1 MTRYIATRNTNTSTS
16 TAIFA
21 IQSNLRYSIESP
33 HRSSTSDIPGHVFG
47 NENGPA
53 ASGNLAWSAFSES
66 RTARAFSKL
75 NALGDACFSRF
86 LGHGS
91 VEETDEVCGASF
103 AKCAFCP
110 AEGHRFCV
118 FGDEG
123 PGTTRKRDE
132 ACLVCAAASRNPGS
146 LVRAPPSPVERRRF
160 PRRVSSRV
168 RDALESD
175 DDDAWRFE

>member
-1 MTRYIATRNTNTSTS
+1 MASENEH
-16 TAIFA
+16 AFA
-21 IQSNLRYSIESP
+21 RLC
-33 HRSSTSDIPGHVFG
+33 
-47 NENGPA
+47 
-53 ASGNLAWSAFSES
+53 
-66 RTARAFSKL
+66 ARC
-75 NALGDACFSRF
+75 GDACFSRF

-91 VEETDEVCGASF
+91 VEETDDVCGASF

-118 FGDEG
+118 FRDEG
-123 PGTTRKRDE
+123 PGTNRKRDD
-132 ACLVCAAASRNPGS
+132 ACLVCAAASRNGSRNGS

>member
-1 MTRYIATRNTNTSTS
+1 MASENEH
-16 TAIFA
+16 AFA
-21 IQSNLRYSIESP
+21 RLC
-33 HRSSTSDIPGHVFG
+33 
-47 NENGPA
+47 
-53 ASGNLAWSAFSES
+53 
-66 RTARAFSKL
+66 ARC
-75 NALGDACFSRF
+75 GDACF
-86 LGHGS
+86 
-91 VEETDEVCGASF
+91 EETDEVCGASF

-123 PGTTRKRDE
+123 FGTSKKRSD
-132 ACLVCAAASRNPGS
+132 ACLVCAAASRDP

>member
-1 MTRYIATRNTNTSTS
+1 M
-16 TAIFA
+16 
-21 IQSNLRYSIESP
+21 
-33 HRSSTSDIPGHVFG
+33 
-47 NENGPA
+47 
-53 ASGNLAWSAFSES
+53 
-66 RTARAFSKL
+66 
-75 NALGDACFSRF
+75 
-86 LGHGS
+86 
-91 VEETDEVCGASF
+91 EETDDVCGASF

-118 FGDEG
+118 FRDEG
-123 PGTTRKRDE
+123 PGTNRKRDD
-132 ACLVCAAASRNPGS
+132 ACLVCAAASRNRFERNGS